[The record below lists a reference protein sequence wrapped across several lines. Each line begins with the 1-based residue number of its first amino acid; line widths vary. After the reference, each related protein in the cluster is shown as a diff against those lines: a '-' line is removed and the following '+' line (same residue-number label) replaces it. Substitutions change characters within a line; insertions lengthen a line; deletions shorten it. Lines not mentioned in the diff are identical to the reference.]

1 MASKTITDLGGF
13 VKLDRKILNWEW
25 WDDIN
30 VFRLFVTILLMAN
43 WENRSWRGREIK
55 RGQIFTSISSL
66 SKKSGLTIKQTRTA
80 LDKLIMTHELTSEVA
95 SDGTLLTVVNYDVYQ
110 SDKKK
115 RASKGQTKKTEK
127 TENGE
132 NWANDGASNRANSS
146 RSEISDNKG
155 SIQSDNVRGAIKRAS
170 NKANEGQT
178 KGKRQGNNIRNKE
191 VIKNVIKEQQE
202 QQRGG
207 GFATIDLNELL
218 SVDDIVN
225 LGKEYADVDS
235 LIREVE
241 YDANLKG
248 KRIRNPYGY
257 VCGYAI
263 NVGWP
268 RK

>member
-13 VKLDRKILNWEW
+13 VKIDRKILNWEW
-25 WDDIN
+25 WDDVN
-30 VFRLFVTILLMAN
+30 VFRLFVTILLLAN
-43 WENRSWRGREIK
+43 WEDKSWHGREIK
-55 RGQIFTSISSL
+55 RGQLFTSISSL
-66 SKKSGLTIKQTRTA
+66 SKKSGLTVKQTRLA
-80 LDKLIMTHELTSEVA
+80 LNKLIRTHEVA
-95 SDGTLLTVVNYDVYQ
+95 IERASNGTLLTVVNYDVYQ
-110 SDKKK
+110 SDKRK
-115 RASKGQTKKTEK
+115 RANKRT
-127 TENGE
+127 N
-132 NWANDGASNRANSS
+132 NR
-146 RSEISDNKG
+146 
-155 SIQSDNVRGAIKRAS
+155 
-170 NKANEGQT
+170 ANEGQT
-178 KGKRQGNNIRNKE
+178 KGKRGATTKETIRSNKE
-191 VIKNVIKEQQE
+191 VIKEQQE

-207 GFATIDLNELL
+207 GSATIDLNELL
-218 SVDDIVN
+218 SVDDIVS